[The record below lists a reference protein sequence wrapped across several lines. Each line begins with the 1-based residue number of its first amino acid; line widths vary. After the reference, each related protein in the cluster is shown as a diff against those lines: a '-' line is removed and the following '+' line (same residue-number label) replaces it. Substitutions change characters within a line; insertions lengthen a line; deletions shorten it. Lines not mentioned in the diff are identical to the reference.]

1 MITYD
6 EKKEYQYTYD
16 DVQILDH
23 YIIVDIEKYRFFNE
37 NGVMLNS
44 YYKVLAFP
52 SKYGYYYRFFFQNG
66 TIRSYPN
73 NYLTVDEN
81 ALSNSSA
88 SPLFDYYRKA
98 AECNDLRSDD
108 GELILKRIYEGLH
121 FISQSSILA
130 AYLNR
135 KAVKHFP
142 YGMNVIFPFGCNMSQ
157 ITANRQFCYIRAVL
171 KPKNSSL
178 SFLPIDLS
186 SELCYN
192 YYNKH
197 IHSGGAP

>member
-1 MITYD
+1 
-6 EKKEYQYTYD
+6 
-16 DVQILDH
+16 
-23 YIIVDIEKYRFFNE
+23 
-37 NGVMLNS
+37 MLNS

-88 SPLFDYYRKA
+88 DPLFDYYRKA
-98 AECNDLRSDD
+98 AVCNDLRSDD
-108 GELILKRIYEGLH
+108 GELILKRVYEGLH
-121 FISQSSILA
+121 FISQRSILA

-142 YGMNVIFPFGCNMSQ
+142 FSLWMQHEPDHCKQTILLYKSCSQAEEQLFIFS
-157 ITANRQFCYIRAVL
+157 A
-171 KPKNSSL
+171 
-178 SFLPIDLS
+178 D
-186 SELCYN
+186 
-192 YYNKH
+192 
-197 IHSGGAP
+197 